1 MVKLSYKILILGFGL
16 SLGGILPS
24 AADLPYLEKEPWE
37 DCFAGVEE
45 RAFRFKYLAN
55 GSALLDPI
63 DRRGE
68 TISSNNSIEIEFEIL
83 ETEAD
88 GKVVS
93 KRINPFSLTSESEA
107 GNRHSEPILISGKVT
122 GDAAFE
128 ILITPGDKNVSLSG
142 RITDNGSL
150 KNPLS
155 FVITAKFTP
164 YKYQSASDP
173 DDLERF
179 EKKIKREEMELIT
192 IGGKEEELAFTESLN
207 PSEKFPDGLRSLT
220 FETAAYGETE
230 FSFAASGKS
239 KITFGDKGKNY
250 LWRSF
255 TLRWIPEPA
264 EDIASQAFTI
274 SGK

>member
-1 MVKLSYKILILGFGL
+1 MKYSHRIFILGFGL
-16 SLGGILPS
+16 SLGGIIPTT
-24 AADLPYLEKEPWE
+24 ADLPYLEKEPWE
-37 DCFAGVEE
+37 DCFVGVEE

-63 DRRGE
+63 DRRGD
-68 TISSNNSIEIEFEIL
+68 TISTNNSIEIEFEIL

-93 KRINPFSLTSESEA
+93 KRINPFSLTSKSEA
-107 GNRHSEPILISGKVT
+107 GNKPSEPILISGTVT

-155 FVITAKFTP
+155 FAITAKFTP

-192 IGGKEEELAFTESLN
+192 IAGKEEELAFTESLN
-207 PSEKFPDGLRSLT
+207 PSAKFPEGLRSLT

-230 FSFAASGKS
+230 FSFAATGKS
-239 KITFGDKGKNY
+239 KITFEDKGKNY

-255 TLRWIPEPA
+255 TLQWIPDPT
-264 EDIASQAFTI
+264 EDINSQALTI